1 MNYMSAIAIRVF
13 SIANIGQACYGIE
26 SESQGFPISALEIM
40 WNHPLRANPKRRPGQ
55 SVQMNNMAAKRKKSS
70 GNGLLARS
78 INKADDSLPRWT
90 FLTNHAH
97 VLAILHSDPQLVL
110 RQVAVAVG
118 ITERAV
124 QRIVQDLEE
133 GGFVRREKVG
143 RRNRYYVLTN
153 LSLRHPIESHR
164 NIGDLLKLIN
174 K

>member
-1 MNYMSAIAIRVF
+1 VLWCREHESAFFHSSFGKQAPLSVVIQGTGK
-13 SIANIGQACYGIE
+13 SEQACI
-26 SESQGFPISALEIM
+26 
-40 WNHPLRANPKRRPGQ
+40 
-55 SVQMNNMAAKRKKSS
+55 VAAKRKKSS
-70 GNGLLARS
+70 GNGSFARPT
-78 INKADDSLPRWT
+78 NQAVDSVDALPRWT

-133 GGFVRREKVG
+133 GGFVQREKVG
-143 RRNRYYVLTN
+143 RRNRYHILTK